1 MKHRDYGCRDDSR
14 RGGPLSPD
22 VTRSTTFEKG
32 SAEEVRAVG
41 VGEAPGEF
49 YPRHGSPNGRGLES
63 RVAELEGA
71 DGAVCFS
78 SGMAAL
84 HAIVFSHCRSGDRI
98 AASRDV
104 YGGMTA
110 MLQVDAPR
118 FGIEARPFDPFDPR
132 SLASAI
138 EGGVRLLHVETPT
151 NPLGRVVDLPAIA
164 SAARKA
170 GAILSVDATFCPPP
184 FQRPLSCGADLVMH
198 SLTKFLG
205 GHSDALGGIVSG
217 RHELLEPIAAFRRRT
232 GGILGPDTAWLV
244 QRSLGTLE
252 LRVTAASQ
260 TAGRLAGFLD
270 DVRRRGGPVRA
281 VHHPSLP
288 GHPDHD
294 VARRQM
300 KVFGAVLCF
309 EVAGGLDAAK
319 GVYDRFRR
327 IRRAVSLG
335 GIETLA
341 SLPVHTSHAHS
352 GPEERA
358 RSGISDGLIRV
369 SVGLEPPEELQADL
383 TGALE
388 A

>member
-1 MKHRDYGCRDDSR
+1 MKHRDYGCRGDSR

-41 VGEAPGEF
+41 AGEAPGEF
-49 YPRHGSPNGRGLES
+49 YPRHGNPNGRILES
-63 RVAELEGA
+63 RVADLEEA
-71 DGAVCFS
+71 DGAVSFS

-84 HAIVFSHCRSGDRI
+84 HGIVFGQCRSGDRI

-110 MLQVDAPR
+110 MLRVDAPR
-118 FGIEARPFDPFDPR
+118 FGIEVRPFDPFDPR
-132 SLASAI
+132 SLASAV

-151 NPLGRVVDLPAIA
+151 NPLSRVVDLPAIA

-184 FQRPLSCGADLVMH
+184 FQRPLSSGADLVMH

-217 RHELLEPIAAFRRRT
+217 RHELLEPIEAFRRRT

-252 LRVTAASQ
+252 LRVAAACHTAN
-260 TAGRLAGFLD
+260 RLAAFLEE
-270 DVRRRGGPVRA
+270 VRRR
-281 VHHPSLP
+281 
-288 GHPDHD
+288 
-294 VARRQM
+294 
-300 KVFGAVLCF
+300 
-309 EVAGGLDAAK
+309 
-319 GVYDRFRR
+319 
-327 IRRAVSLG
+327 
-335 GIETLA
+335 
-341 SLPVHTSHAHS
+341 
-352 GPEERA
+352 
-358 RSGISDGLIRV
+358 
-369 SVGLEPPEELQADL
+369 
-383 TGALE
+383 
-388 A
+388 